1 VSENPLPAADGSQLD
16 SGTGAFSATSFRSAS
31 LIAVLPSPKLVRVH
45 TVVIQ
50 VFADPGTRLME
61 TRDRLPLELRAAY
74 LALHRC
80 SDMQFA
86 KLGVTADQFVL
97 LATLARGHALT
108 QRELAARM
116 PSDPSTV
123 RAMLVLLEKR
133 GLVSRSTHPTDG
145 RAKTVALTES
155 GLRKFRRV
163 FKAGQAIRDQ
173 MVSSLSAEESRLL
186 VTLLRRV
193 SNSLADATMVT
204 AAASTANGN

>member
-1 VSENPLPAADGSQLD
+1 
-16 SGTGAFSATSFRSAS
+16 
-31 LIAVLPSPKLVRVH
+31 
-45 TVVIQ
+45 
-50 VFADPGTRLME
+50 ME
-61 TRDRLPLELRAAY
+61 ARDRLPLELRAAY

-86 KLGVTADQFVL
+86 RFGVTADQFVL

-133 GLVSRSTHPTDG
+133 GLVSRDTHSTDG
-145 RAKTVALTES
+145 RARTVALSES
-155 GLRKFRRV
+155 GRRKFRQV

-173 MVSSLSAEESRLL
+173 MVNTLSAAETRSL
-186 VTLLRRV
+186 VMLLRRV
-193 SNSLADATMVT
+193 SKSLADPTMVV
-204 AAASTANGN
+204 AAESIAKRI